1 MNNEKVARLIR
12 QSIAALSEALREVE
26 LGGADAKHKGELE
39 KILAAL
45 GCEKGD
51 AALIVA
57 DKGERIG
64 MKEARRPAAWYLKGM
79 KGAARFRNDC
89 AQLTTLDELERLIE
103 KIRKEQESDE

>member
-1 MNNEKVARLIR
+1 
-12 QSIAALSEALREVE
+12 
-26 LGGADAKHKGELE
+26 
-39 KILAAL
+39 
-45 GCEKGD
+45 
-51 AALIVA
+51 
-57 DKGERIG
+57 